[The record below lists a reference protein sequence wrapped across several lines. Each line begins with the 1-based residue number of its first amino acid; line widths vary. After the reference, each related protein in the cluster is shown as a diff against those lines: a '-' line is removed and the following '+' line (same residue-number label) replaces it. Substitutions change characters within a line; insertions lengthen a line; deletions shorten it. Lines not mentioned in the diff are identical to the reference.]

1 MPALERTL
9 GRGLLDNYFQDN
21 DDNNVNIQELHISN
35 NDDQNDLRAETRT
48 PGLSRKSNSTLSL
61 VNDIDMEVD
70 TGKCHLTLKPFVT
83 SYLTLK
89 LPTIVVRK
97 NFQERVR
104 ELEEMLQEQ
113 KR

>member
-61 VNDIDMEVD
+61 VNDIDMEVE
-70 TGKCHLTLKPFVT
+70 TGNIHINCHLTLKPIVT
-83 SYLTLK
+83 NYLTLK
-89 LPTIVVRK
+89 LSTSVVRK
-97 NFQERVR
+97 KISGACEGT
-104 ELEEMLQEQ
+104 
-113 KR
+113 